1 MYTKNTIRDLFGNGV
16 NPRTDGNAVPV
27 ANLTSDTSSPQL
39 VEFIEF
45 DLNSMEITLFFSEP
59 VNISNFDING
69 LRLQSLF
76 EDPVSNYTPN
86 ATISIQNSGR
96 YVIFTLSDLD
106 LIEIKQERYLCS
118 IRGNCY
124 VWVLSSLITDEPGN
138 ELS

>member
-1 MYTKNTIRDLFGNGV
+1 MYTKNTIRDLFGNGA

-45 DLNSMEITLFFSEP
+45 DLYLMEIALFFSEP
-59 VNISNFDING
+59 VNTPNVDING
-69 LRLQSLF
+69 LRLQSPF

-106 LIEIKQERYLCS
+106 LIEIKQERYLC
-118 IRGNCY
+118 
-124 VWVLSSLITDEPGN
+124 
-138 ELS
+138 